1 MPPASASKKYSDNSE
16 MKLTK
21 ERIHH
26 LAESMASNLHQKGFV
41 EFTGMK
47 QALVDALEA
56 GIADELSVEDRLNA
70 EVRTLMK
77 QYDTE
82 IERGGVDYQKMFTMI
97 KTKLV
102 RERGL
107 IL

>member
-1 MPPASASKKYSDNSE
+1 
-16 MKLTK
+16 MKLSK
-21 ERIHH
+21 ERVHR
-26 LAESMASNLHQKGFV
+26 LAQSLATTLHEKGYV
-41 EFTGMK
+41 ELAGTK
-47 QALVDALEA
+47 QALVDALDA
-56 GIADELSVEDRLNA
+56 GITDELSVEDRLNA

-77 QYDTE
+77 QYDAE

>member
-1 MPPASASKKYSDNSE
+1 

-21 ERIHH
+21 ERVRH
-26 LAESMASNLHQKGFV
+26 LAESLVSHLHQKGFV
-41 EFTGMK
+41 DFTGTK
-47 QALVDALEA
+47 QDLVDALDV
-56 GIADELSVEDRLNA
+56 GITEELSVEDRLNA

-77 QYDTE
+77 QYDAE

>member
-1 MPPASASKKYSDNSE
+1 

-21 ERIHH
+21 ERVRH
-26 LAESMASNLHQKGFV
+26 LAESLVSNLYEKGFV
-41 EFTGMK
+41 DFAGTK
-47 QALVDALEA
+47 QDLVNALDA
-56 GIADELSVEDRLNA
+56 GITEELSVEDRLNT

>member
-1 MPPASASKKYSDNSE
+1 

-21 ERIHH
+21 ERVHH
-26 LAESMASNLHQKGFV
+26 LAESIASTLHEKGFV
-41 EFTGMK
+41 ELTGTK
-47 QALVDALEA
+47 QALVNALEA
-56 GIADELSVEDRLNA
+56 GITDELSVEDRLNV

-77 QYDTE
+77 QYDAE